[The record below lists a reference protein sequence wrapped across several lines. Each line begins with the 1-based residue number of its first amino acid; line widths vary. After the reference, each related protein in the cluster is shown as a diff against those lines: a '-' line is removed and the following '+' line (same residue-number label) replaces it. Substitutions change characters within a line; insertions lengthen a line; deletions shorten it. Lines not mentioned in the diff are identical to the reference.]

1 MRRAR
6 LLALTALVTAALS
19 GCNSSPSEPSQIIPL
34 TGTLTKAGTI
44 VTTVSL
50 KDTGN
55 MRIRAIELQ
64 PLAADGTPVGGSSGI
79 IINVGDGNEN
89 VCVAAGGFSFVQGSV
104 ISLGLQKG
112 SYCLKLTEPGLVADD
127 GSLRYNISLEIT
139 E

>member
-6 LLALTALVTAALS
+6 ALALTAFLAAVAGS
-19 GCNSSPSEPSQIIPL
+19 CNSSPSEPSQVIPL
-34 TGTLTKAGTI
+34 TGTLAKSGATVA
-44 VTTVSL
+44 TVSL

-64 PLAADGTPVGGSSGI
+64 PLAADGTPTGSAGGL

-112 SYCLKLTEPGLVADD
+112 SYCLKLTEPGLVAED
-127 GSLRYNISLEIT
+127 GSLRYNISLEISD
-139 E
+139 

>member
-6 LLALTALVTAALS
+6 LLALSVLLAFAAS
-19 GCNSSPSEPSQIIPL
+19 CNSSPSEPSQVIPL
-34 TGTLTKAGTI
+34 TGTLTKAGTL

-64 PLAADGTPVGGSSGI
+64 PLAADGTAVGGSGGL
-79 IINVGDGNEN
+79 IINVGDGNES
-89 VCVAAGGFSFVQGSV
+89 VCVAAGGFSFVQGTV

-127 GSLRYNISLEIT
+127 GSLRYSVSLEIT